1 MDVLDVKVVVQDVK
15 DVADAELVVQVYAK
29 RVVLGVVQ
37 LDITIGKHL
46 IIIIRVVEDRRDICN
61 QDKTVMEIVGQH
73 VVMVVQVVQDV
84 VMHVHMLVETI
95 V

>member
-1 MDVLDVKVVVQDVK
+1 MDVLDAKVVVQDVT
-15 DVADAELVVQVYAK
+15 DVVDVELVVQVYVK

-37 LDITIGKHL
+37 LDIIIDRHL
-46 IIIIRVVEDRRDICN
+46 IIIIRVVDRRDICN

-84 VMHVHMLVETI
+84 VMYVHMLVETI

>member
-1 MDVLDVKVVVQDVK
+1 MDVLDVKVVVQDVTDAV
-15 DVADAELVVQVYAK
+15 DVELVVQVYVK

-37 LDITIGKHL
+37 LDIIIDRHL
-46 IIIIRVVEDRRDICN
+46 IIIIRVVDRRDICN

-73 VVMVVQVVQDV
+73 VVMAVQVVQDV
-84 VMHVHMLVETI
+84 VMYVHMLVETI

>member
-1 MDVLDVKVVVQDVK
+1 MDVLDVKVVVQDVT
-15 DVADAELVVQVYAK
+15 DVVDVELVVQVYVK

-37 LDITIGKHL
+37 LDIIIDRHL
-46 IIIIRVVEDRRDICN
+46 IIIIRVVDRRDICN

-73 VVMVVQVVQDV
+73 VVMDVQDV
-84 VMHVHMLVETI
+84 LDVVMYVRMLVEII

>member
-1 MDVLDVKVVVQDVK
+1 MDVKVVVQDVT
-15 DVADAELVVQVYAK
+15 DVVDVELVVQVYVK

-37 LDITIGKHL
+37 LDIIIDRHL
-46 IIIIRVVEDRRDICN
+46 IIIIRVVDRRDICN
-61 QDKTVMEIVGQH
+61 QDKTVMEIVERH

-84 VMHVHMLVETI
+84 VMYVHMLVETI

>member
-1 MDVLDVKVVVQDVK
+1 MDAKVVVQDVTDAV
-15 DVADAELVVQVYAK
+15 DVELVVQVYVK

-37 LDITIGKHL
+37 PDIIIDRHL
-46 IIIIRVVEDRRDICN
+46 IIIIRVVDRRDICN

-73 VVMVVQVVQDV
+73 VVMVVQVVQDA
-84 VMHVHMLVETI
+84 VMYVHMLVETT

>member
-61 QDKTVMEIVGQH
+61 QDKTVMEIVERH

-84 VMHVHMLVETI
+84 VMYVHMLVETI

>member
-1 MDVLDVKVVVQDVK
+1 MDVLDAKVVVQDVK
-15 DVADAELVVQVYAK
+15 DVVDVELVVQVYVK

-37 LDITIGKHL
+37 LDIIIGRHL
-46 IIIIRVVEDRRDICN
+46 IIITRGVDRRDICN

-84 VMHVHMLVETI
+84 VMYVHMLVETI

>member
-1 MDVLDVKVVVQDVK
+1 MDAKVVVQDVT
-15 DVADAELVVQVYAK
+15 DVVDVELVVQVYVK

-37 LDITIGKHL
+37 LDIIIDRHL
-46 IIIIRVVEDRRDICN
+46 IIIIRVVDRRDICN

-84 VMHVHMLVETI
+84 VMYVHMLVETI

>member
-1 MDVLDVKVVVQDVK
+1 MDVLDVKVAVQDVT
-15 DVADAELVVQVYAK
+15 DVVDVELVVQVYVK

-37 LDITIGKHL
+37 LDIIIDRHL
-46 IIIIRVVEDRRDICN
+46 IIIIRVVDRRDICN

-84 VMHVHMLVETI
+84 VMYVHMLVETI